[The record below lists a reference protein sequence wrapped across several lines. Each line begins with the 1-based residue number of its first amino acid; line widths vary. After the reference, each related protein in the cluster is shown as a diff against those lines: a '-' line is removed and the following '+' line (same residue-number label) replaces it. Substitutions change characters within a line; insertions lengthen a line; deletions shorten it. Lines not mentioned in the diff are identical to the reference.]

1 MSKGGYADTERRLM
15 IRSIALCIT
24 IAVVAVLIVV
34 YLRLTSVWETT
45 FKSQPLL
52 MIVPMILLAVFYAAI
67 LVSVAN
73 RREMGRGVSGWF
85 DVLSLMV
92 AEGIL
97 AFLIFG
103 DFLYVSLVI
112 LLCSAFVLY
121 VHLAQRS

>member
-1 MSKGGYADTERRLM
+1 M
-15 IRSIALCIT
+15 IRSIALCTT
-24 IAVVAVLIVV
+24 IAVVAVLIVI

-45 FKSQPLL
+45 FRSQPVL
-52 MIVPMILLAVFYAAI
+52 MILPMILLAVFYAAI
-67 LVSVAN
+67 LISVAN

-92 AEGIL
+92 VEGIF

>member
-1 MSKGGYADTERRLM
+1 MSKGGHADAERRLM
-15 IRSIALCIT
+15 IRSIALCTI

-34 YLRLTSVWETT
+34 FLRLTSVWETA
-45 FKSQPLL
+45 FKTQPIL
-52 MIVPMILLAVFYAAI
+52 MALPIILLGVSYAAI

-73 RREMGRGVSGWF
+73 RREMGRAVSGWF

-112 LLCSAFVLY
+112 LLCSIFVLY
-121 VHLAQRS
+121 VHLAQLP

>member
-1 MSKGGYADTERRLM
+1 M
-15 IRSIALCIT
+15 IRSIAFCTI
-24 IAVVAVLIVV
+24 IAVIAVLIVV
-34 YLRLTSVWETT
+34 FLRLTSVWETVFKTQPVLMT
-45 FKSQPLL
+45 FP
-52 MIVPMILLAVFYAAI
+52 IILLGVFYAAI

-73 RREMGRGVSGWF
+73 RREMGRAVSGWF